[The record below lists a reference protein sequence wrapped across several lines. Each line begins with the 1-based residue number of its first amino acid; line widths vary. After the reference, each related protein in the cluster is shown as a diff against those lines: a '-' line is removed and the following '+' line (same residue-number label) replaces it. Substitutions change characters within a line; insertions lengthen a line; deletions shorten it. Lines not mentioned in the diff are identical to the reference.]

1 MKTLLLTLAIFIA
14 WGSQAQ
20 NLKSSKDGVYSGVI
34 RVKFMP
40 SQTQMSEQIS
50 MKLKQ
55 AQVQQSDQPVIVQT
69 GIQQFDVLNAEVKAV
84 NMKRVF
90 RPAGKF
96 EAKHKAFGLHLWYEI
111 EYSSQQ
117 ELDYV
122 INKYQSLPEV
132 EIAEEIRV
140 AKLIDEVPDI
150 KPSGISA
157 TNDPSFSQQWHY
169 HNTGQTGGTAG
180 ADISLLA
187 AWQKETGHSDVVVAV
202 IDGGIDPDHP
212 DLTGNFWVNA
222 NEIPGNN
229 IDDDNNGYIDDVNGY
244 NFVNN
249 SGSIVGHSHGTHV
262 AGTVAAETNNGQTV
276 AGVAGGSGTN
286 DGVRLMSCQVFTNTG
301 ANGFAE
307 SFVYASDNG
316 AVISQNSWGYKYPNA
331 SLGQA
336 EKDAIDYFIANSGG
350 PGSPVSGGIV
360 IFAAGNDNSD
370 SQGNLHWY
378 PGYYSAVMAVASTD
392 HNDNKSIFSNFG
404 TWVDIAAPGSAII
417 STRNGGG
424 FESKSGTSMACPHV
438 SGVAALIAS
447 QAARNGTQITASE
460 IWNKLVN
467 NIDPIDNLNPSY
479 VGKLGS
485 GRLNADKALQVI
497 QQQVPATP
505 TGLTATAGADQV
517 TISWNASQY
526 ATSYNVQIKEV
537 GGTWATTN
545 VGATTTTVTAT
556 PNTTYEYRVNAE
568 NSLGSSA
575 YSATNTIT
583 TVDKTYCASSGTN
596 FSYEWISSVQIGSLT
611 NSSNASGYSDFT
623 AQKAMVNAGE
633 VVNVELTPGFQST
646 TYTEFFTIWIDYN
659 NDKDFAD
666 ANEQVFTGSGTAAVT
681 GQFTV
686 PSGLN
691 VETRMRV
698 SMKYQGAATPCE
710 TFSYG
715 EVEDY
720 TIVISQGT
728 VNPPSVP
735 TGLTI
740 GTVGSTTFDFS
751 WNASADAT
759 SYDVQ
764 TRTAVGTW
772 ATFNTTNTTYQYT
785 GATAN
790 TSYEYRV
797 SAKNAAGSS
806 AYTSVQT
813 VTTQPVASA
822 YCPSKSTN
830 VKFEYLDLVQ
840 LNEIN
845 NVTGANGGYGDFTN
859 LTATLAKGSSQ
870 TIYLSAG
877 FASSSYTEYYM
888 VWIDYNMNGVFD
900 ADEVVAQGASS
911 LSTPLSYNFTVP
923 STALSGTTR
932 MRVSMKWNSYASPCE
947 EFSYG
952 EVEDYTVLITETGTA
967 ALLKS
972 ARAAEPLEYMKP
984 GADFRIYPNP
994 VEEEL
999 FIGFKGDVVNYV
1011 IYNSAGSA
1019 VMNGYSNGSRRINVS
1034 GLSNGLYFIKV
1045 ISDGKVVTTRF
1056 VKK

>member
-1 MKTLLLTLAIFIA
+1 MKTILLALAVLMA
-14 WGSQAQ
+14 LGSNAQ
-20 NLKSSKDGVYSGVI
+20 SLKSSKDGVYSGVI

-40 SQTQMSEQIS
+40 SQTQMTQQIA

-55 AQVQQSDQPVIVQT
+55 AQVQQSTDAVIVQT
-69 GIQQFDVLNAEVKAV
+69 GIQQFDMLNTEVKAV

-96 EAKHKAFGLHLWYEI
+96 EEKHKAFGLHLWYEI

-122 INKYQSLPEV
+122 IDKYQNLPEV
-132 EIAEEIRV
+132 EIAEKVHV
-140 AKLIDEVPDI
+140 AQLIDEVPEV

-157 TNDPSFSQQWHY
+157 TNDPSFNQQWHY
-169 HNTGQTGGTAG
+169 NNTGQTGGTAG
-180 ADISLLA
+180 ADISLLP
-187 AWQKETGHSDVVVAV
+187 AWQKETGHSDVVVAI

-212 DLTGNFWVNA
+212 DLVGNFWVNA

-229 IDDDNNGYIDDVNGY
+229 LDDDNNGYIDDVNGY

-249 SGSIVGHSHGTHV
+249 TGSIVGHSHGTHV

-276 AGVAGGSGTN
+276 AGVAGGSGTD

-301 ANGFAE
+301 SNGFAE

-316 AVISQNSWGYKYPNA
+316 AVISQNSWGYKFPNT

-350 PGSPVSGGIV
+350 VGSPVNGGIV

-370 SQGNLHWY
+370 SQGNSHWY
-378 PGYYSAVMAVASTD
+378 PAYYSAVMAVSSTD
-392 HNDNKSIFSNFG
+392 HNDVKSTFSNFG

-424 FESKSGTSMACPHV
+424 FVSNSGTSMACPHV

-447 QAARNGTQITASE
+447 QAARSGTQITASE

-497 QQQVPATP
+497 QQQVPVTP
-505 TGLTATAGADQV
+505 TGVTATAGADQV
-517 TISWNASQY
+517 TISWNASQF
-526 ATSYNVQIKEV
+526 ATSYNVQFKEV
-537 GGTWATTN
+537 GGNWATTN
-545 VGATTTTVTAT
+545 VGATSTTITAT
-556 PNTTYEYRVNAE
+556 PNTTYEYRVNAQ

-575 YSATNTIT
+575 YSVTNTIT
-583 TVDKTYCASSGTN
+583 TLDKTYCASSGSN
-596 FSYEWISSVQIGSLT
+596 FSFEWISNVQIGSLT
-611 NSSNASGYSDFT
+611 NSSNAAGYSDFT

-633 VVNVELTPGFQST
+633 VVNLVLTPGFKST
-646 TYTEFFTIWIDYN
+646 TYTEYFTIWIDYN

-666 ANEQVFTGSGTAAVT
+666 ANEQVFTGTGTAAVS

-686 PSGLN
+686 PTGLN

-698 SMKYQGAATPCE
+698 AMKYQAAATPCE
-710 TFSYG
+710 TFGYG

-720 TIVISQGT
+720 SIVISQGT
-728 VNPPSVP
+728 TNPPTVP
-735 TGLTI
+735 TGLVI
-740 GTVGSTTFDFS
+740 GTVGITSFDFS
-751 WNASADAT
+751 WNAVADAT

-764 TRTAVGTW
+764 VRASGGTW
-772 ATFNTTNTTYQYT
+772 ATYNTTNTTYQFT
-785 GATAN
+785 GAAAN
-790 TSYEYRV
+790 SSYEYKV
-797 SAKNAAGSS
+797 SAKNAAGNSS
-806 AYTSVQT
+806 YTSVQT
-813 VTTQPVASA
+813 VTTLPSTVA
-822 YCPSKSTN
+822 YCSSKSTN
-830 VKFEYLDLVQ
+830 AKFEYLDLVQ

-845 NVTGANGGYGDFTN
+845 NVTLDNGGYGDFTS
-859 LTATLAKGSSQ
+859 LTASLAKGSAQ

-877 FASSSYTEYYM
+877 FSGTSYSEYYT
-888 VWIDYNMNGVFD
+888 VWIDYNINGVFD

-923 STALSGTTR
+923 STAISGTTR
-932 MRVSMKWNSYASPCE
+932 MRVSMKWNSYATSCE
-947 EFSYG
+947 SFNYG
-952 EVEDYTVLITETGTA
+952 EVEDYSVVITEAGTA
-967 ALLKS
+967 AVLK
-972 ARAAEPLEYMKP
+972 AAMLAQPLEYMEP

-994 VEEEL
+994 VEDEL
-999 FIGFKGDVVNYV
+999 SIGFNGDMVNYV
-1011 IYNSAGSA
+1011 IYNSTGSA
-1019 VMNGYSNGSRRINVS
+1019 VMNGYSNGSLRINVS

-1045 ISDGKVVTTRF
+1045 NSDGKVVNTRF